1 MILGTSPCNLRI
13 NSLRTTTTAPLRF
26 VYWNSTTST
35 FGVVGSVN
43 FEVYVMLPS
52 IFISTTPNFGGVTIS
67 IGVFGF
73 SLPPVISL
81 TGTGIGVVGTTKIT
95 VFGSSTGGSAG
106 GIGAGGS
113 ASRVGVGVGVGR
125 GVVGVGEGCGLTG
138 VAAGD
143 AVGVGVA
150 VGRGEVG
157 EGDAEGEV
165 VGVGEGDG
173 SNFL

>member
-1 MILGTSPCNLRI
+1 MILGTSPWSFNT
-13 NSLRTTTTAPLRF
+13 NSLRTTTTEPLKF
-26 VYWNSTTST
+26 VYLSSTTSIT
-35 FGVVGSVN
+35 GVVGSVN

-52 IFISTTPNFGGVTIS
+52 TFISTTPNFGGVTIS

-73 SLPPVISL
+73 SLPPVISR
-81 TGTGIGVVGTTKIT
+81 TGMGTGVVGTTKIT
-95 VFGSSTGGSAG
+95 VFGSSTGGKAG

-113 ASRVGVGVGVGR
+113 ASRVCVGVGR

-138 VAAGD
+138 VAVGD
-143 AVGVGVA
+143 AVGIGVA